1 MTMRASRNYS
11 KSKMSFP
18 AVTLGDLITD
28 KKLMWTY
35 CLDCGRER
43 DVDPAGLP
51 LPPETPIPGL
61 GRRHMRCRSCASRKI
76 ETRPELYP
84 GGLKAA
90 RLT

>member
-11 KSKMSFP
+11 KSKMRFQ
-18 AVTLGDLITD
+18 AVTLGDLIIE

-43 DVDPAGLP
+43 DADPELLP

-61 GRRHMRCRSCASRKI
+61 GRRHMRCSTCGSRMI

-84 GGLKAA
+84 GGLAAA
-90 RLT
+90 RGW

>member
-1 MTMRASRNYS
+1 MTMRAFRNYS
-11 KSKMSFP
+11 KFKMSFQ
-18 AVTLGDLITD
+18 AVTLGNLIFE

-43 DVDPAGLP
+43 DVDPATLP

-61 GRRHMRCRSCASRKI
+61 GRRLMSCSSCASRNI

-90 RLT
+90 RGW